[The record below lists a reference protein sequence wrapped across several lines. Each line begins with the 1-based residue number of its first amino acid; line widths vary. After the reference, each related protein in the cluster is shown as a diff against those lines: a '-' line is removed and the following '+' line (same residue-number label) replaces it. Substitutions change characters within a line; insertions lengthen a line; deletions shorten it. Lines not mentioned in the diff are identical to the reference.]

1 MGRINI
7 LDTKTA
13 NAIKAGEVIERP
25 VSVVKE
31 LVDNAIDSGATRI
44 TVEFAGGGISLIRVT
59 DDGCGMDR
67 EDAQKAFLIH
77 ATSKLHSI
85 EDIYSLSTNGFRG
98 EALASIA
105 ACSDCTLTTGMKGEK
120 TGTKVVYEDGVC
132 KDVDDI
138 PSCEGT
144 TIEVRNLFK
153 NLPARYKF
161 LKKDSTEGMY
171 ITGLIEKIAVI
182 VPEISIKLIKDG
194 STLFTTP
201 GNGSS
206 LDAVYAVY
214 GKETAKALVPVNF
227 KYESGRIEGFTGTTS
242 FVRGNRGLQVVF
254 VNGRLIHSKTV
265 SAAIDEAYKNAVM
278 KNKFPV
284 CFLMIYCEPGT
295 VDVNVHPQ
303 KAEVKFSNDGDIFRL
318 VYHGIKDALNKN
330 GEAGLSFGG
339 IATKEEE
346 ETNTGTQLRYDFS
359 SAAPARAA
367 AKAQAPSAASH
378 KLGNQGDPAAAN
390 KLLQILSDFKPDLNA
405 LKEAPDAPSNETSSE
420 AIGDIENV
428 SEPAVI
434 PEPFVPAPAIIDDVQ
449 ENRTLTDIERLAAA
463 DYVGIIFS
471 TYIILQNEDV
481 CFIVDQHAAHER
493 VLYEE
498 FMVKKK
504 PGAVPAVEQ
513 VLTPQVLTLSW
524 EDYSFV
530 EDNIK
535 RFEENGFELE
545 LLGDRQI
552 AVRTV
557 PLGKAGKQSDIFS
570 QILTDLKREVPSKS
584 EIWYQLI
591 QTTACKAAVRA
602 GDRLTQQ
609 EAMKLIESLSK
620 LEDPYH
626 CAHGRPTFF
635 TVSKKDYEKN
645 FKRIV

>member
-1 MGRINI
+1 MGRINV

-31 LVDNAIDSGATRI
+31 LIDNAIDSGASRI

-67 EDAQKAFLIH
+67 EDAEKAFLIH

-85 EDIYSLSTNGFRG
+85 EDIYSLSTMGFRG

-105 ACSDCTLTTGMKGEK
+105 ACSDVTLTTCLKGEK
-120 TGTKVVYEDGVC
+120 EGTKVVYEDGSLKGVY
-132 KDVDDI
+132 DN
-138 PSCEGT
+138 PEMSGT
-144 TIEVRNLFK
+144 SVEVRNLFK

-171 ITGLIEKIAVI
+171 ITGLIEKLAVI
-182 VPEISIKLIKDG
+182 APEISIKLIKDG
-194 STLFTTP
+194 ATLFTTP

-214 GKETAKALVPVNF
+214 GKETAKALVPVSF
-227 KYESGRIEGFTGTTS
+227 KYEGGRIEGFTGLTS

-278 KNKFPV
+278 KNKFPI

-303 KAEVKFSNDGDIFRL
+303 KSEVKFSNDGDIFRL
-318 VYHGIKDALNKN
+318 VYHGIKDALTKN
-330 GEAGLSFGG
+330 GEAGMTFNG
-339 IATKEEE
+339 IAEKVEAEADS
-346 ETNTGTQLRYDFS
+346 GTQLRYDFS
-359 SAAPARAA
+359 TASSVPKASSRYSAPAN
-367 AKAQAPSAASH
+367 ASH
-378 KLGNQGDPAAAN
+378 KLGQQGDPAQAN
-390 KLLQILSDFKPDLNA
+390 KLLQILSEFKPDIEA
-405 LKEAPDAPSNETSSE
+405 LKETS
-420 AIGDIENV
+420 D
-428 SEPAVI
+428 EPAAK
-434 PEPFVPAPAIIDDVQ
+434 PESASEQDIIEPVPAAPAIIDDVQ
-449 ENRTLTDIERLAAA
+449 ENRTITDIDRLAAA
-463 DYVGIIFS
+463 DFVGIIFS

-498 FMVKKK
+498 FMIKKK

-513 VLTPQVLTLSW
+513 VLTPQILTLSW

-530 EDNIK
+530 EDNIDRLK
-535 RFEENGFELE
+535 DNGFELE
-545 LLGDRQI
+545 LLGDRQV

-557 PLGKAGKQSDIFS
+557 PLGKAGKQSEVFGA
-570 QILTDLKREVPSKS
+570 ILTDLKREVPSKS

-591 QTTACKAAVRA
+591 QTTACKAAIRA
-602 GDRLTQQ
+602 GDKITQQ
-609 EAMKLIESLSK
+609 EAMRLVEELSGC
-620 LEDPYH
+620 EDPYH

-635 TVSKKDYEKN
+635 TVAKKDYEKN

>member
-1 MGRINI
+1 MGRINV

-31 LVDNAIDSGATRI
+31 LIDNAIDSGASRI

-67 EDAQKAFLIH
+67 EDAEKAFLIH

-85 EDIYSLSTNGFRG
+85 EDIYSLSTMGFRG

-105 ACSDCTLTTGMKGEK
+105 ACSDVTLTTCLKGEK
-120 TGTKVVYEDGVC
+120 EGTKVVYEDGSLKGVY
-132 KDVDDI
+132 DN
-138 PSCEGT
+138 PEMSGT
-144 TIEVRNLFK
+144 SVEVRNLFK

-171 ITGLIEKIAVI
+171 ITGLIEKLAVI
-182 VPEISIKLIKDG
+182 APEISIKLIKDG
-194 STLFTTP
+194 ATLFTTP

-214 GKETAKALVPVNF
+214 GKETAKALVPVSF
-227 KYESGRIEGFTGTTS
+227 KYEGGRIEGFTGLTS

-278 KNKFPV
+278 KNKFPI

-303 KAEVKFSNDGDIFRL
+303 KSEVKFSNDGDIFRL
-318 VYHGIKDALNKN
+318 VYHGIKDALAKN
-330 GEAGLSFGG
+330 GEAGMTFNG
-339 IATKEEE
+339 IAEKVEEE
-346 ETNTGTQLRYDFS
+346 ADSGTQLRYDFS
-359 SAAPARAA
+359 TASSSPKSSSRYSAP
-367 AKAQAPSAASH
+367 PVVSH
-378 KLGNQGDPAAAN
+378 KLGQQGDPAQAN
-390 KLLQILSDFKPDLNA
+390 KLLQILSEFKPDIEA
-405 LKEAPDAPSNETSSE
+405 LKETS
-420 AIGDIENV
+420 D
-428 SEPAVI
+428 EPAAK
-434 PEPFVPAPAIIDDVQ
+434 PESASEQNIVEPVPAAPAIIDDVQ
-449 ENRTLTDIERLAAA
+449 ENRTITDIDRLAAA
-463 DYVGIIFS
+463 DFVGIIFS

-498 FMVKKK
+498 FMIKKK

-513 VLTPQVLTLSW
+513 VLTPQILTLSW

-530 EDNIK
+530 EDNID
-535 RFEENGFELE
+535 RFKDNGFELE
-545 LLGDRQI
+545 LLGDRQV

-557 PLGKAGKQSDIFS
+557 PLGKAGKQSEVFGA
-570 QILTDLKREVPSKS
+570 ILTDLKREVPSKS

-591 QTTACKAAVRA
+591 QTTACKAAIRA
-602 GDRLTQQ
+602 GDKITQQ
-609 EAMKLIESLSK
+609 EAMRLVEELSGC
-620 LEDPYH
+620 EDPYH

-635 TVSKKDYEKN
+635 TVAKKDYEKN

>member
-1 MGRINI
+1 MGRINV

-31 LVDNAIDSGATRI
+31 LVDNAIDSGATRV
-44 TVEFAGGGISLIRVT
+44 TVEFAGGGISLIRVS

-67 EDAQKAFLIH
+67 EDAEKAFLIH
-77 ATSKLHSI
+77 ATSKLRSI
-85 EDIYSLSTNGFRG
+85 EDIYSLSTMGFRG

-105 ACSDCTLTTGMKGEK
+105 ACSDVTLTTCLKGEK
-120 TGTKVVYEDGVC
+120 EGTKVVYEDGSL
-132 KDVDDI
+132 KDV
-138 PSCEGT
+138 SETAACTGT
-144 TIEVRNLFK
+144 TVEVRNLFK

-171 ITGLIEKIAVI
+171 ITGLIEKLAIIA
-182 VPEISIKLIKDG
+182 PEISIKLIKDG
-194 STLFTTP
+194 TTLFTTP

-214 GKETAKALVPVNF
+214 GKETAKALVPVSF
-227 KYESGRIEGFTGTTS
+227 KYEGGRIDGFTGLTS

-278 KNKFPV
+278 KNKFPI

-303 KAEVKFSNDGDIFRL
+303 KSEVKFSNDGDIFRL
-318 VYHGIKDALNKN
+318 VYHGIKDALNKS

-359 SAAPARAA
+359 TSAPAKAS
-367 AKAQAPSAASH
+367 AKPQAPAAASH
-378 KLGNQGDPAAAN
+378 KLGQQGDPAAAN
-390 KLLQILSDFKPDLNA
+390 KLLQILSEFKPDINA
-405 LKEAPDAPSNETSSE
+405 LKETPDEPSAKAEPV
-420 AIGDIENV
+420 IEEV
-428 SEPAVI
+428 TE
-434 PEPFVPAPAIIDDVQ
+434 PEPFVPAPAIIEDVQ

-463 DYVGIIFS
+463 DFVGIIFS

-504 PGAVPAVEQ
+504 PGVAPAVEQ

-530 EDNIK
+530 EDNLK

-557 PLGKAGKQSDIFS
+557 PLGKAGKQSEVFS

-602 GDRLTQQ
+602 GDKLTQQ

>member
-1 MGRINI
+1 MGRINV

-31 LVDNAIDSGATRI
+31 LIDNAIDSGASRI

-67 EDAQKAFLIH
+67 EDAEKAFLIH

-85 EDIYSLSTNGFRG
+85 EDIYSLSTMGFRG

-105 ACSDCTLTTGMKGEK
+105 ACSDVTLTTCLKGEK
-120 TGTKVVYEDGVC
+120 EGTKVIYEDGSLKGVY
-132 KDVDDI
+132 DN
-138 PSCEGT
+138 PEMSGT
-144 TIEVRNLFK
+144 SVEVRNLFK

-171 ITGLIEKIAVI
+171 ITGLIEKLAVI
-182 VPEISIKLIKDG
+182 APEISIKLIKDG
-194 STLFTTP
+194 ATLFTTP

-214 GKETAKALVPVNF
+214 GKETAKALVPVSF
-227 KYESGRIEGFTGTTS
+227 KYEGGRIEGFTGLTS

-278 KNKFPV
+278 KNKFPI

-303 KAEVKFSNDGDIFRL
+303 KSEVKFSNDGDIFRL
-318 VYHGIKDALNKN
+318 VYHGIKDALTKN
-330 GEAGLSFGG
+330 GEAGMTFNG
-339 IATKEEE
+339 IAEKVEEE
-346 ETNTGTQLRYDFS
+346 ADSGTQLRYDFS
-359 SAAPARAA
+359 TASSAPKASSRYSAAPN
-367 AKAQAPSAASH
+367 ASH
-378 KLGNQGDPAAAN
+378 KLGQQGDPAQAN
-390 KLLQILSDFKPDLNA
+390 KLLQILSEFKPDIEA
-405 LKEAPDAPSNETSSE
+405 LKETS
-420 AIGDIENV
+420 D
-428 SEPAVI
+428 EPAAK
-434 PEPFVPAPAIIDDVQ
+434 PESASEQDIIEPVPAAPAIIDDVQ
-449 ENRTLTDIERLAAA
+449 ENRTITDIDRLAAA
-463 DYVGIIFS
+463 DFVGIIFS

-498 FMVKKK
+498 FMIKKK

-513 VLTPQVLTLSW
+513 VLTPQILTLSW

-530 EDNIK
+530 EDNID
-535 RFEENGFELE
+535 RFKDNGFELE
-545 LLGDRQI
+545 LLGDRQV

-557 PLGKAGKQSDIFS
+557 PLGKAGKQSEVFGA
-570 QILTDLKREVPSKS
+570 ILTDLKREVPSKS

-591 QTTACKAAVRA
+591 QTTACKAAIRA
-602 GDRLTQQ
+602 GDKITQQ
-609 EAMKLIESLSK
+609 EAMRLVEELSGC
-620 LEDPYH
+620 EDPYH

-635 TVSKKDYEKN
+635 TVAKKDYEKN

>member
-1 MGRINI
+1 MGRINV

-31 LVDNAIDSGATRI
+31 LVDNAIDSGATRV
-44 TVEFAGGGISLIRVT
+44 TVEFAGGGISLIRVS

-67 EDAQKAFLIH
+67 EDAEKAFLIH

-85 EDIYSLSTNGFRG
+85 EDIYSLSTMGFRG

-105 ACSDCTLTTGMKGEK
+105 ACSDVTLTTCLKGESE
-120 TGTKVVYEDGVC
+120 GTKVVYEDGSLKGVYDSSAC
-132 KDVDDI
+132 T
-138 PSCEGT
+138 GT
-144 TIEVRNLFK
+144 TVEVRNLFK

-171 ITGLIEKIAVI
+171 ITGLIEKLAVI
-182 VPEISIKLIKDG
+182 APEISIKLIKDG
-194 STLFTTP
+194 TVLFTTP

-214 GKETAKALVPVNF
+214 GKETAKALVPVSF
-227 KYESGRIEGFTGTTS
+227 KYEGGRIEGFTGLTS

-278 KNKFPV
+278 KNKFPI

-303 KAEVKFSNDGDIFRL
+303 KSEVKFSNDGDIFRL
-318 VYHGIKDALNKN
+318 VYHGIKDALTKN
-330 GEAGLSFGG
+330 GEAGMTFSG
-339 IATKEEE
+339 IAEKVEEE
-346 ETNTGTQLRYDFS
+346 ANSGTQLRYDFS
-359 SAAPARAA
+359 ATASAPKSSARPSSAP
-367 AKAQAPSAASH
+367 AASH
-378 KLGNQGDPAAAN
+378 KLGQQGDPAQAN
-390 KLLQILSDFKPDLNA
+390 KLLQILSEFKPDIEA
-405 LKEAPDAPSNETSSE
+405 LKETDNEPSAKSDEQ
-420 AIGDIENV
+420 AIE
-428 SEPAVI
+428 
-434 PEPFVPAPAIIDDVQ
+434 EPFVTEAPAPAIIEDVQ

-463 DYVGIIFS
+463 DFVGIIFS

-504 PGAVPAVEQ
+504 PGAKPAVEQ
-513 VLTPQVLTLSW
+513 VLTPQILTLSW

-530 EDNIK
+530 EDNLS

-557 PLGKAGKQSDIFS
+557 PLGKAGKQSDVFGA
-570 QILTDLKREVPSKS
+570 ILTDLKREVPSKS

-591 QTTACKAAVRA
+591 QTTACKAAIRA
-602 GDRLTQQ
+602 GDKITQQ

>member
-13 NAIKAGEVIERP
+13 NVIKAGEVIERP

-31 LVDNAIDSGATRI
+31 LIDNAIDSGATRI

-67 EDAQKAFLIH
+67 EDAEKAFLIH

-85 EDIYSLSTNGFRG
+85 EEIYSLSTNGFRG

-105 ACSDCTLTTGMKGEK
+105 ACSDVTLTTCIMGEK
-120 TGTKVVYEDGVC
+120 TGSKVVYEDGSLKGVYDNPEC
-132 KDVDDI
+132 V
-138 PSCEGT
+138 GT
-144 TIEVRNLFK
+144 TVEVRNLFK

-182 VPEISIKLIKDG
+182 APEISIKLIKDG
-194 STLFTTP
+194 ATLFTTP

-214 GKETAKALVPVNF
+214 GKETAKALVPVSF
-227 KYESGRIEGFTGTTS
+227 KYEGGRIEGFTGLTS

-278 KNKFPV
+278 KNKFPI

-303 KAEVKFSNDGDIFRL
+303 KSEVKFSNDSDIFRL

-330 GEAGLSFGG
+330 GEAGMTFSG
-339 IATKEEE
+339 IAEKVEEE
-346 ETNTGTQLRYDFS
+346 ANSGTQLRYDFS
-359 SAAPARAA
+359 ASSAAPKSASRYSSG
-367 AKAQAPSAASH
+367 PSASH
-378 KLGNQGDPAAAN
+378 KLGQQGDPAQAN
-390 KLLQILSDFKPDLNA
+390 KLLQILSEFKPDIEA
-405 LKEAPDAPSNETSSE
+405 LKEDSTDPSVKQETVTEPVTFDAAPEIPS
-420 AIGDIENV
+420 
-428 SEPAVI
+428 
-434 PEPFVPAPAIIDDVQ
+434 APAIIEDVQ
-449 ENRTLTDIERLAAA
+449 ENRTLTDIDRLAAA
-463 DYVGIIFS
+463 DFVGIIFS

-498 FMVKKK
+498 FMIKKK
-504 PGAVPAVEQ
+504 PGTAPAVEQ
-513 VLTPQVLTLSW
+513 VLTPQILTLSW

-530 EDNIK
+530 EDNIE
-535 RFEENGFELE
+535 RFKDNGFELE

-557 PLGKAGKQSDIFS
+557 PLGKAGRQSEVFGA
-570 QILTDLKREVPSKS
+570 ILTDLKREVPAKS
-584 EIWYQLI
+584 DIWYQLI

-602 GDRLTQQ
+602 GDKLTQQ
-609 EAMKLIESLSK
+609 EAMQLIKELSQ

>member
-1 MGRINI
+1 MGRINV

-31 LVDNAIDSGATRI
+31 LVDNAIDSGATRV
-44 TVEFAGGGISLIRVT
+44 TVEFAGGGISLIRVS

-67 EDAQKAFLIH
+67 EDAEKAFLIH
-77 ATSKLHSI
+77 ATSKLRSI
-85 EDIYSLSTNGFRG
+85 EDIYSLSTMGFRG

-105 ACSDCTLTTGMKGEK
+105 ACSDVTLTTCLKGEK
-120 TGTKVVYEDGVC
+120 EGTKVVYEDGSL
-132 KDVDDI
+132 KDVSEI
-138 PSCEGT
+138 AACTGT
-144 TIEVRNLFK
+144 TVEVRNLFK

-171 ITGLIEKIAVI
+171 ITGLIEKLAIIA
-182 VPEISIKLIKDG
+182 PEISIKLIKDG
-194 STLFTTP
+194 TTLFTTP

-214 GKETAKALVPVNF
+214 GKETAKALVPVSF
-227 KYESGRIEGFTGTTS
+227 KYEGGRIDGFTGLTS

-278 KNKFPV
+278 KNKFPI

-303 KAEVKFSNDGDIFRL
+303 KSEVKFSNDGDIFRL
-318 VYHGIKDALNKN
+318 VYHGIKDALNKS

-359 SAAPARAA
+359 TSAPAKAS
-367 AKAQAPSAASH
+367 AKPQAPAAASH
-378 KLGNQGDPAAAN
+378 KLGQQGDPAAAN
-390 KLLQILSDFKPDLNA
+390 KLLQILSEFKPDINA
-405 LKEAPDAPSNETSSE
+405 LKETPDEPS
-420 AIGDIENV
+420 AKA
-428 SEPAVI
+428 EPVVEEVTE
-434 PEPFVPAPAIIDDVQ
+434 PEPFVPAPAIIEDVQ

-463 DYVGIIFS
+463 DFVGIIFS

-504 PGAVPAVEQ
+504 PGVAPAVEQ

-530 EDNIK
+530 EDNLK

-557 PLGKAGKQSDIFS
+557 PLGKAGKQSEVFS

-602 GDRLTQQ
+602 GDKLTQQ